1 MPQPHFDNTVNCA
14 NARQQADAYVFL
26 RVIWSRVPSTG
37 RVLLFCGALPCDCYN
52 VRVDQCGLHCGQ
64 QASARSRRRRRR
76 RRHRRHR
83 RRHRSQRVSGA
94 GRHVGEHRLVGEHRR
109 VRRLQPQQLPRRP
122 RRQAGAQGGAH
133 ARGAQLVLSATG
145 LAGTQHHQR
154 RQAADRSNN
163 APSPPEVAVDW
174 TAEVLRSVPVRAV
187 AECYQQCAFATILK
201 WLLWGQ
207 RAGDAE
213 MTQYYS

>member
-14 NARQQADAYVFL
+14 NARQKADAYVFL

-52 VRVDQCGLHCGQ
+52 VRADQCGLHCVQ

-94 GRHVGEHRLVGEHRR
+94 GRHVGKHRLVGEHRR
-109 VRRLQPQQLPRRP
+109 VRRLEPQQLPRRP
-122 RRQAGAQGGAH
+122 RRQAGAQGGAP
-133 ARGAQLVLSATG
+133 ARGAQLVLSARG

-154 RQAADRSNN
+154 NTTSGDKRQIAAIMHLRHLKWLLIGQRRFCEVYQYGQWQSATNN
-163 APSPPEVAVDW
+163 APSP
-174 TAEVLRSVPVRAV
+174 
-187 AECYQQCAFATILK
+187 QF
-201 WLLWGQ
+201 
-207 RAGDAE
+207 
-213 MTQYYS
+213 